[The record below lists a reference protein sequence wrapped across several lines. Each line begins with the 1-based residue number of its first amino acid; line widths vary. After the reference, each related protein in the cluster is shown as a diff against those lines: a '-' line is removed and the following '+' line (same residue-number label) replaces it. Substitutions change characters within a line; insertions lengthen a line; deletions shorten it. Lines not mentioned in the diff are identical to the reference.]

1 VHKAAWL
8 KADKSFA
15 EGVKAHVHKPL
26 CALLNAL
33 IAGNA
38 DEKAQAA
45 LWGRM
50 WCLPVVDIAHHAT
63 PRQGPAHLVVS
74 LAIFY
79 IHSSQ
84 EPTMR
89 KRVFLKQKSKA
100 NAPLTT
106 LG

>member
-15 EGVKAHVHKPL
+15 ERVKAHIQQPL

-50 WCLPVVDIAHHAT
+50 WRLPVGYIFHHAT
-63 PRQGPAHLVVS
+63 PRQALFLWCRWPYYVFTIPKSQRCVKNL
-74 LAIFY
+74 FETE
-79 IHSSQ
+79 IH
-84 EPTMR
+84 
-89 KRVFLKQKSKA
+89 
-100 NAPLTT
+100 
-106 LG
+106 G